1 MAEAVSL
8 TETGK
13 QTALWP
19 GVVTHA
25 CNLTVLEAEA
35 GGSEVSWL
43 CESEAC
49 PGYLR

>member
-1 MAEAVSL
+1 MAEVVSL

-13 QTALWP
+13 QTAPWP

-35 GGSEVSWL
+35 GGSEVH
-43 CESEAC
+43 
-49 PGYLR
+49 GYVSLRLAWVT